1 MCYCKHFYLFKKIL
15 LKVSQKIEMLK
26 TAHVAKH
33 FVIGFVT
40 KKVMVKY
47 VFKFFSQ
54 RIEPETYEKH

>member
-1 MCYCKHFYLFKKIL
+1 
-15 LKVSQKIEMLK
+15 MLK
-26 TAHVAKH
+26 TAHVVKH